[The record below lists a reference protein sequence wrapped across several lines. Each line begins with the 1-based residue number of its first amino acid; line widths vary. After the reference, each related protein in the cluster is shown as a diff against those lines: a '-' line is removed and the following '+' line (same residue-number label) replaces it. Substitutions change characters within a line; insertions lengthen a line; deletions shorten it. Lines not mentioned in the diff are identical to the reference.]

1 MTKTFLKY
9 STSSTSFSKSFKNA
23 YFYQSWNSSLLTK
36 TLILGHRIWNEWHS
50 FHYLVP
56 IYEKVS
62 RWGQCSWF
70 GGQPQKEWTK
80 AVLDDA
86 RGGFLSLHGL
96 TWTTLL
102 LSTKICN
109 VFCELCDTNEWLQR
123 PFCEYVF
130 IYHVNLYSFSPAYSC
145 DR

>member
-1 MTKTFLKY
+1 M
-9 STSSTSFSKSFKNA
+9 S
-23 YFYQSWNSSLLTK
+23 
-36 TLILGHRIWNEWHS
+36 HRIWNQWHS

-130 IYHVNLYSFSPAYSC
+130 IYHVKLYSFSSECVLTCIPSFSFYSTYRGRC
-145 DR
+145 FGLSRWCRLAGKLSLNWPFE

>member
-1 MTKTFLKY
+1 M
-9 STSSTSFSKSFKNA
+9 
-23 YFYQSWNSSLLTK
+23 LL
-36 TLILGHRIWNEWHS
+36 LGHRIWNEWHS
-50 FHYLVP
+50 FHCLVA

-62 RWGQCSWF
+62 RWGQCLWF
-70 GGQPQKEWTK
+70 GGQPHKEWTK

-130 IYHVNLYSFSPAYSC
+130 IYHGKLYSFSPECVLTCITHMIGKQIMKNVYAIKTSTHKKV
-145 DR
+145 